1 LSASDVAR
9 NPNALRVRFPGGIEI
24 LLAEAEGYPALRRK
38 IALLP
43 IDNRA
48 AKDAI
53 SLPPVA
59 EAELWRD
66 KGPGLGSGHKTEEGG
81 C

>member
-1 LSASDVAR
+1 
-9 NPNALRVRFPGGIEI
+9 LRVAGNWPTPKECLI
-24 LLAEAEGYPALRRK
+24 LLVGAEGYLALRRK

-53 SLPPVA
+53 SLQPVA
-59 EAELWRD
+59 EAELW
-66 KGPGLGSGHKTEEGG
+66 
-81 C
+81 